1 MQELSGKTVCILG
14 CGSIGSECARRFT
27 VFDCSVIGV
36 ATARRSQPFF
46 EEVVALEDLDTVLP
60 QADVVVVTLP
70 LTETTRHLLDESR
83 FARMKPGAL
92 LVNMARGTIVDT
104 DALLAALK
112 SGHLSGAVLDVFEEE
127 PLGADSELWDLENV
141 LITPHNSFVSDRVQ
155 QRMTQVIFENLNH
168 R

>member
-1 MQELSGKTVCILG
+1 M
-14 CGSIGSECARRFT
+14 
-27 VFDCSVIGV
+27 

-46 EEVVALEDLDTVLP
+46 QEVVTLDELNEVLP

-70 LTETTRHLLDESR
+70 LTEKTRYLLDESR

-92 LVNMARGTIVDT
+92 LVNMARGAIVDT
-104 DALLAALK
+104 DALVAALK

-127 PLGADSELWDLENV
+127 PLSADSELWDLENV

-155 QRMTQVIFENLNH
+155 RRMTQVIFENLTNKE
-168 R
+168 